1 MKKVIVAILALTMSS
16 SAFAD
21 CQDAYRQ
28 ASKRRDIR
36 NEVIVGVA
44 YVATG
49 AGALVLSTGTAAG
62 LLLLGNEL
70 ILVGAWPTTD
80 FKRQGDKLYM
90 NNFDRELAVFDGAT
104 RGESNRSLE
113 KILRKTERKMKTELT
128 LAQIVHAEE
137 LLASGFESE
146 LFCPVTKTRANGTKK
161 RAVFNRGALV
171 DYLAQ
176 NL

>member
-1 MKKVIVAILALTMSS
+1 MKKLLATVLALTMSS

-21 CQDAYRQ
+21 CHEAYQQ

-36 NEVIVGVA
+36 NEIIVGVA

-49 AGALVLSTGTAAG
+49 AGALILSTGTAAG
-62 LLLLGNEL
+62 LLIFGNEL
-70 ILVGAWPTTD
+70 VLVTAWPATD
-80 FKRQGDKLYM
+80 FKRQGDTLYM
-90 NNFDRELAVFDGAT
+90 NNFDRELAAFEGAT

-113 KILRKTERKMKTELT
+113 KIIRKTERKMKTEFT
-128 LAQIVHAEE
+128 PVQIAHAEA
-137 LLASGFESE
+137 LLASGYESE

-161 RAVFNRGALV
+161 RAVFSRGALV